1 MSSSS
6 PMLCI
11 DAVIP
16 WFLLHTHT
24 LHFFLKLLL
33 AAHHFTVLAYGQE
46 EHHLSATSGA
56 AILPSPREPKGS
68 LSEGQICS
76 CDRRN
81 LGWGE
86 VPWLLLVLI
95 AITRKNLVKF

>member
-1 MSSSS
+1 
-6 PMLCI
+6 MLCI
-11 DAVIP
+11 DAVTSRFP
-16 WFLLHTHT
+16 LHTQSD
-24 LHFFLKLLL
+24 FCLKLLL
-33 AAHHFTVLAYGQE
+33 AAHHFTVVAYGQE

-56 AILPSPREPKGS
+56 AILPSPRDPKGS
-68 LSEGQICS
+68 LSEGQSCS

-95 AITRKNLVKF
+95 AITRKNLVLLF